1 MPECSCRG
9 GNPNCFKC
17 GGWGWIGDFDSRPI
31 QENLS
36 NTRKRR
42 GKPTRKVLPEI
53 KPENSRLRVRTF
65 KPPPAIREE
74 KIRKDGCVGFCEK
87 KKALALI
94 MRTPQSDPL
103 ELKVHLEAYTDQ
115 KPDTVFSMGEEVFV
129 SEPDSLT
136 GLIRIRRKGTLISYW
151 TSIDAVNR

>member
-1 MPECSCRG
+1 
-9 GNPNCFKC
+9 
-17 GGWGWIGDFDSRPI
+17 
-31 QENLS
+31 
-36 NTRKRR
+36 
-42 GKPTRKVLPEI
+42 
-53 KPENSRLRVRTF
+53 
-65 KPPPAIREE
+65 
-74 KIRKDGCVGFCEK
+74 
-87 KKALALI
+87 